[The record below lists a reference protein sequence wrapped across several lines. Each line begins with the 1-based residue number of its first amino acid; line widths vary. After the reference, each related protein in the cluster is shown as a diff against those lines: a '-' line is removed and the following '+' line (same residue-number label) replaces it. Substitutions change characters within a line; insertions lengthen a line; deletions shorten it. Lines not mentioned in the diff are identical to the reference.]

1 MISKYFLLISN
12 SQVYFFCK
20 SKALNVRM
28 QCFKINFN
36 RLHIFVYL
44 FLNYYEMA
52 VPKKYSTDKKKE
64 PVQEP
69 VTEYLKVENSTSD
82 EDEEFHPIL
91 IQLLEKAKRESK
103 LGLGISQEEAML
115 RIKEKYP
122 FLK

>member
-1 MISKYFLLISN
+1 MISKYFRQISN

-52 VPKKYSTDKKKE
+52 VPKKYSTDKKKK
-64 PVQEP
+64 PVQET
-69 VTEYLKVENSTSD
+69 VTEYLSKIEIDSKNEMS
-82 EDEEFHPIL
+82 E
-91 IQLLEKAKRESK
+91 LLEKLLKK
-103 LGLGISQEEAML
+103 GIEQCERGETTPHAQVMAEMK
-115 RIKEKYP
+115 IKHN
-122 FLK
+122 LKF

>member
-1 MISKYFLLISN
+1 MT
-12 SQVYFFCK
+12 
-20 SKALNVRM
+20 
-28 QCFKINFN
+28 
-36 RLHIFVYL
+36 
-44 FLNYYEMA
+44 

-82 EDEEFHPIL
+82 EEEEFHPIL

>member
-1 MISKYFLLISN
+1 
-12 SQVYFFCK
+12 
-20 SKALNVRM
+20 
-28 QCFKINFN
+28 
-36 RLHIFVYL
+36 
-44 FLNYYEMA
+44 MA
-52 VPKKYSTDKKKE
+52 VPKKYSTDNKKE

-82 EDEEFHPIL
+82 EEEEFHPIL